1 MDITTIHVQER
12 KETGTHAVRRLRKA
26 GKVPAILYGEGKPT
40 LPLVV
45 NERELERHLRQHHK
59 VFKLRMGG
67 RERYIYLQ
75 DVQFDCLTDRP
86 LHVDF
91 KRITMDER
99 IHLKVELSFI
109 GHPVGLSHGGR
120 FVKDLTELAV
130 ASMPAAIPDTIDV
143 QVAELDVGDQ
153 ILAKDLT
160 LPAGVILD
168 VPENTV
174 VCHVAEEV
182 HRGPLP
188 GVAGA
193 EEGAGG
199 AGAETEPAEGGAT
212 DQKSGED

>member
-1 MDITTIHVQER
+1 MDITTIHVEER
-12 KETGTHAVRRLRKA
+12 KEIGSNAVRRLRAA

-40 LPLVV
+40 LPLAVS
-45 NERELERHLRQHHK
+45 EHELERHLRQHHK

-67 RERYIYLQ
+67 RERHIYLQ

-91 KRITMDER
+91 KRISMDER

-120 FVKDLTELAV
+120 FVKDVIELAV
-130 ASMPAAIPDTIDV
+130 ASLPAAIPETVDV

-153 ILAKDLT
+153 ILAKDLV
-160 LPAGVILD
+160 LPQGVILD
-168 VPENTV
+168 VPEDTV

-188 GVAGA
+188 GAAGA
-193 EEGAGG
+193 EGEEAAVGA
-199 AGAETEPAEGGAT
+199 PAEGEDQAEGAKT
-212 DQKSGED
+212 DES